1 MKKNMGLAVLGFVT
15 VIALIDARRI
25 MRDIQ
30 YHIFEVPYFKEGDAI
45 VEINE
50 ELFNAPELINQSPYE
65 KGYFFVVEMK
75 NEDDLK
81 SLLNAQDYTKLIEG

>member
-1 MKKNMGLAVLGFVT
+1 MGKQFEKEQPCAVVESVKSAF
-15 VIALIDARRI
+15 
-25 MRDIQ
+25 DI
-30 YHIFEVPYFKEGDAI
+30 YCPVSGTI